1 MDKIFKEQIGKNI
14 KVYVVNMVVK
24 SNESKSHAHD
34 LEEIFTQ
41 IQKHNMQLNLE
52 KCVFGV

>member
-24 SNESKSHAHD
+24 SNDAESHAHD
-34 LEEIFTQ
+34 LEEIFAQ
-41 IQKHNMQLNLE
+41 I
-52 KCVFGV
+52 